1 MGGGPRNPKDA
12 PADCLATDSVV
23 HHTSEV
29 PVVTEPNG
37 ASSQSPPPDG
47 NDVGSMENHEN
58 IKADDTEDDAATVT
72 GCEQDSSNA
81 VAKEVQTVKA
91 NNQDPPLDSEP
102 VPELKKQPD
111 TRPISQEQLVA
122 EVKGIYAGLVMVES
136 KCIEVDANQMPPTDG
151 PLDITR
157 YLLMIPESKLVLL
170 QSSETRP
177 HFTVQTWY
185 IKVHKDATEGDKKPS
200 ALEWTKDSPATG
212 EDLSTTTD
220 TLPTASKD
228 CAATSE
234 ATSEEASSHP
244 HASEKITPQVGSP
257 EDYRHGFQVALE
269 SRAKELGWPEHEE
282 IAAATTAEIG
292 EEGRQKV
299 MDGKY
304 FLAIGYELVEQILR
318 DLEMAKERAEKKAAE
333 AKAEQEAKA
342 KKEAAEAKT
351 EQDTAQAE
359 EDNKHSNPDPETTS
373 TSVGE
378 MLDKTASKEA
388 EAEEAFEEI
397 TPEEAE
403 HASKEADLEEIAPER
418 VEVELEEV
426 DHEKTSPK
434 VADANA
440 DAALDEVTVTT
451 QPLDQDAKLSAQE
464 PHISTVEP
472 DADADA
478 LAEVVAAIRQH
489 SAPNANLSGQEPQAS
504 PEEAGAAPS
513 DSGKDMADT
522 GVDTTALTK
531 ETKSESE
538 KKPETELPCY
548 VEFRQLG
555 DQSLYKKIGSEYW
568 VLIDSQWVPSLNAEQ
583 FAALI
588 ALHRTLLHE
597 HYDFF
602 LASQHPSAS
611 AALKRLAAKYAMP
624 ARMWRHGIH
633 SFLEV
638 MRKRLVESGEQMAC
652 FIILAYQM
660 MSLLEETV
668 PRFRHTWIEC
678 KADLARYGM
687 ATQSA
692 DKKALQRWH
701 DISKEE
707 YTRASGENPTAGHIY
722 HHLAILARPQT
733 RVSPDE
739 EFEATVSQLFC
750 YTKSLLVEDPFFAA
764 RESVLTLIKPIVD
777 RNEKEAEKPASVP
790 QTDKDHFLTAVS
802 HLILASL
809 EPETLRK
816 NGYND
821 SRNEHVQAVYAA
833 LEKINIC
840 ASSKTSRICPSPQL
854 GLLLCQLLL
863 GIPLVDQRCS
873 PMMAAWAEDRVDSD
887 AMANARDIHDVTIE
901 LIRTMVPYLLEEADT
916 RDLRLWGFIYV
927 MLVFMRSL
935 KTRPGLLEWFGSA
948 FHAQLLAPFL
958 NMLLRED
965 EARGGL
971 ALGSASQSELVT
983 ICSLLNEDKRLDK
996 YGLST
1001 EDSLRNY
1008 LREQEEQRKAEL
1020 VKSEAEAKDATATPE
1035 EVTVATDDNT
1045 ITSVETTS
1053 TSTAEEAT
1061 VTTEPTVVTPEGS
1074 QTTAEEDKVPR
1085 EESTAATEETT
1096 TSDAAHEKDLDTKT
1110 PDWKLVYAN
1119 TLPEH
1124 SLLTGF
1130 FFAREAE
1137 PEPRD
1142 KSLEKPAEDAVAV
1155 ACPAAPDATPAAVQT
1170 VEESVVQSTE
1180 EPAAETVEEPAVEQP
1195 QGVSLTDSK
1204 TDSKAEDEFLTDS
1217 DSENGEE
1224 YEILAVSES
1233 NNESQGGEQT
1243 KPEAM
1248 EASLVEVK
1256 REENENENVQQQDS
1270 QTKEVEAEKTQE
1282 EDKQKAREAEEAR
1295 VAEEEKE
1302 REAKEAEEARLA
1314 EEERKKR
1321 EAKEAEEAE
1330 VRRQEGLRRDP
1341 PLFPHGWFKRSKYD
1355 YDEIQVRNY
1364 VQDAET
1370 CDARSNQLLR
1380 LAAQLTG
1387 DFFVFET
1394 DEEGRYWISVPGAS
1408 SVPKPDPNKKMPEII
1423 ERDGGVRVVYVHP
1436 SFHTAEIER
1445 QKRTAAREEKRQNE
1459 AERQKEKKRKE
1470 EEAKATTDVATAVNE
1485 KAEGDAEEVSVAN
1498 NVPEAS
1504 QPTDTTEQQPT
1515 QSEKPV
1521 SQVDVEEAP
1530 EAVNVPAVAPS
1541 TVSEDGDHEP
1551 SSAYEMDLDKAIGL
1565 EKATV
1570 AAEKPPVTHEAEPT
1584 EAEPTEAKVEMTLP
1598 VRGVDDAQET
1608 KGSDAGPDAAAATTT
1623 APAADA
1629 ATDPQITVPLTE
1641 DVLDNMPNMENPTKA
1656 IKRWRAASKGP
1667 GADEGT
1673 DEDED
1678 EDEKEW
1684 ERLSNESHGEAK
1696 VETRSMFSRLFF
1708 G

>member
-1 MGGGPRNPKDA
+1 MR
-12 PADCLATDSVV
+12 
-23 HHTSEV
+23 
-29 PVVTEPNG
+29 
-37 ASSQSPPPDG
+37 
-47 NDVGSMENHEN
+47 
-58 IKADDTEDDAATVT
+58 VT
-72 GCEQDSSNA
+72 GVGHKA
-81 VAKEVQTVKA
+81 IILATVKA
-91 NNQDPPLDSEP
+91 NNQDPPLDSQP

-122 EVKGIYAGLVMVES
+122 EVKGIYASLVMVES
-136 KCIEVDANQMPPTDG
+136 KCIELDANQMPPTDG

-177 HFTVQTWY
+177 NFTVRTWY

-200 ALEWTKDSPATG
+200 ALESTRDSPATG
-212 EDLSTTTD
+212 EDLSTTPPTTTD

-244 HASEKITPQVGSP
+244 HASEKITPHVGSP
-257 EDYRHGFQVALE
+257 EDYLHGFQVALE
-269 SRAKELGWPEHEE
+269 SRAKELGWPEYDE

-292 EEGRQKV
+292 EEGRQK
-299 MDGKY
+299 
-304 FLAIGYELVEQILR
+304 ILR
-318 DLEMAKERAEKKAAE
+318 DLESAKEKAEKEAAE
-333 AKAEQEAKA
+333 AEAEQEAKA
-342 KKEAAEAKT
+342 KKEAAEAKA
-351 EQDTAQAE
+351 EQETAQAE
-359 EDNKHSNPDPETTS
+359 EDNKHSNPDPEATP

-378 MLDKTASKEA
+378 MLDETASKEA

-403 HASKEADLEEIAPER
+403 HASKEAAPEEIAPER
-418 VEVELEEV
+418 VEAELEEV

-440 DAALDEVTVTT
+440 DTALDEVTVTT

-464 PHISTVEP
+464 PQVSTVEP

-489 SAPNANLSGQEPQAS
+489 SAPNANLSLQEPQAS
-504 PEEAGAAPS
+504 PEEAGAAPA
-513 DSGKDMADT
+513 DSGKDTADT

-555 DQSLYKKIGSEYW
+555 DQSLYKKVGSEYW
-568 VLIDSQWVPSLNAEQ
+568 VLIDSQLVPSLNAEQ

-638 MRKRLVESGEQMAC
+638 MRKRLVESGEHMAC

-660 MSLLEETV
+660 MSLLDETV
-668 PRFRHTWIEC
+668 PRFRDTWIEC

-687 ATQSA
+687 ATQSD

-701 DISKEE
+701 DISREE
-707 YTRASGENPTAGHIY
+707 YTRALSENPTTGRIY
-722 HHLAILARPQT
+722 HHLAILARPRT

-739 EFEATVSQLFC
+739 EFEATVSQFFY
-750 YTKSLLVEDPFFAA
+750 YTKSLVVKVPFFAA
-764 RESVLTLIKPIVD
+764 RESLLTLIKPIVD

-802 HLILASL
+802 HLILASM

-821 SRNEHVQAVYAA
+821 RRNEHVQAVYAA
-833 LEKINIC
+833 LEKIKIG
-840 ASSKTSRICPSPQL
+840 ASSKISRICPSPQL

-863 GIPLVDQRCS
+863 GIPLVDQRWS
-873 PMMAAWAEDRVDSD
+873 PMMAAWAPDLVTAEDRADSD

-971 ALGSASQSELVT
+971 ALGSASQSELVA

-1001 EDSLRNY
+1001 EDSLRKY

-1020 VKSEAEAKDATATPE
+1020 VMSEAEVKGATATPE

-1053 TSTAEEAT
+1053 TSIAEEAT

-1110 PDWKLVYAN
+1110 PDWELVYAN

-1142 KSLEKPAEDAVAV
+1142 KSLEKPADDAVVV

-1170 VEESVVQSTE
+1170 AKEPAVQTVEESVVQST
-1180 EPAAETVEEPAVEQP
+1180 EEPAVEQP

-1204 TDSKAEDEFLTDS
+1204 TDSKAEDGFLTDF

-1256 REENENENVQQQDS
+1256 REENENEDVQQQDS

-1282 EDKQKAREAEEAR
+1282 EDEQKAREAQEAR
-1295 VAEEEKE
+1295 VAEEEKKE

-1314 EEERKKR
+1314 KEERKKR

-1341 PLFPHGWFKRSKYD
+1341 PLFPNGWFKRSKYD

-1364 VQDAET
+1364 VQDAAT
-1370 CDARSNQLLR
+1370 YDARSIQLLR
-1380 LAAQLTG
+1380 LAAQLT
-1387 DFFVFET
+1387 DHFFVFET

-1423 ERDGGVRVVYVHP
+1423 ERGGGVRVVYVQP

-1445 QKRTAAREEKRQNE
+1445 QKRRAAREEKWQKE
-1459 AERQKEKKRKE
+1459 KERQKEKKRKE

-1504 QPTDTTEQQPT
+1504 EPTDTTEQQPT

-1521 SQVDVEEAP
+1521 SQVDAEEAP

-1551 SSAYEMDLDKAIGL
+1551 SSAYEMDLDKAINL
-1565 EKATV
+1565 EKATTTT
-1570 AAEKPPVTHEAEPT
+1570 EKPPVTHEAEPT

-1598 VRGVDDAQET
+1598 VRGVDDAQDT
-1608 KGSDAGPDAAAATTT
+1608 KGSDAGPDAAAAM
-1623 APAADA
+1623 
-1629 ATDPQITVPLTE
+1629 DPQVTVSLSE
-1641 DVLDNMPNMENPTKA
+1641 GV
-1656 IKRWRAASKGP
+1656 RAEE
-1667 GADEGT
+1667 GADK
-1673 DEDED
+1673 DEE
-1678 EDEKEW
+1678 EW
-1684 ERLSNESHGEAK
+1684 ERLSNVSHGDSK
-1696 VETRSMFSRLFF
+1696 VETRSMFLRFFF